1 MGRQFYSEWKGW
13 RWICSANIFKSDR
26 VTEVQVSLWAHSYV
40 STSGPFFTSKL
51 EPMFPHSKGW
61 GLGLILRKAL
71 EMWEHKA
78 VGM

>member
-1 MGRQFYSEWKGW
+1 MNGQAGGGY
-13 RWICSANIFKSDR
+13 AQQIFSNLIESQKCKC
-26 VTEVQVSLWAHSYV
+26 HS
-40 STSGPFFTSKL
+40 GLIPMFPHLDHFFLKL

-78 VGM
+78 VGT